1 MSDCETCEEKS
12 NNVSGSGDGGDGLA
26 RVPDTPHL
34 SSSTHGP
41 RPNLQ
46 VGTVNYYTA
55 SASKPMPPASAF
67 PHPPS
72 QSGTG
77 AFRYRT
83 ESFYSSTKLVPASAL
98 IFFPVPDGPDASFPA
113 FRLSGILKICTKI
126 GSSVWVAA
134 QLRGCSS
141 LAQRGTAQI
150 KRMPLALYRVQ
161 RIDQR
166 VQPGS
171 EEYSVAQ

>member
-1 MSDCETCEEKS
+1 MEVTLPLSEYYTSEAASVVGGGMSETCEEKS
-12 NNVSGSGDGGDGLA
+12 KDVSGGGNGGDGLA

-83 ESFYSSTKLVPASAL
+83 GSFYSITKLVPASAF
-98 IFFPVPDGPDASFPA
+98 IFIPVPALPNFAYNHRGE
-113 FRLSGILKICTKI
+113 
-126 GSSVWVAA
+126 SVKLETV
-134 QLRGCSS
+134 QLNTSWS
-141 LAQRGTAQI
+141 KFQ
-150 KRMPLALYRVQ
+150 
-161 RIDQR
+161 
-166 VQPGS
+166 
-171 EEYSVAQ
+171 